1 MSTHNIC
8 YLGEIRK
15 ILSGYSLLSGALHGR
30 FSKNRILGYGF
41 KFYFCIISFKE
52 DLACVFMN

>member
-15 ILSGYSLLSGALHGR
+15 ILSGYSLLSGTLHGR
-30 FSKNRILGYGF
+30 FSKIEYWGM
-41 KFYFCIISFKE
+41 
-52 DLACVFMN
+52 DLNFIFV